1 MKTVGA
7 ALLSCMAG
15 PALALSCMAPD
26 VAQTFK
32 ALDDAPESFVVVHGK
47 LTFDETLLPVTDWDN
62 QEATP
67 PSTPIPARL
76 TGKSLT
82 HGGFTAP
89 FDHDITFDA
98 VCFGPWCVSAASGSD
113 VMAFVEYTGGEYVFG
128 LGPCYFTGFF
138 NPKRATLNQAAACF
152 RGEACERRFQ

>member
-7 ALLSCMAG
+7 ALLSFLSG

-26 VAQTFK
+26 VAYTFK
-32 ALDDAPESFVVVHGK
+32 ALDEAPETFVVVHGT
-47 LTFDETLLPVTDWDN
+47 LTFDDALLPVPDWDN

-67 PSTPIPARL
+67 PSPPIPARL

-113 VMAFVEYTGGEYVFG
+113 VMAFVEKKDGEYVFG
-128 LGPCYFTGFF
+128 LGPCYFAGFF
-138 NPKRATLNQAAACF
+138 DPDKDTLNKVAACL
-152 RGEACERRFQ
+152 RGEACEPRFQ